1 MTYKHHFKR
10 IQQSSTV
17 HLMNFTSSS
26 PLIPHEGMVHPC
38 ALDSCQTSVHTSEH
52 ADGSPR
58 ARRVAGTRMLPF
70 MSAADSSS
78 AAVMVPLAVNE
89 AVLPFS
95 LYAL

>member
-1 MTYKHHFKR
+1 
-10 IQQSSTV
+10 
-17 HLMNFTSSS
+17 
-26 PLIPHEGMVHPC
+26 
-38 ALDSCQTSVHTSEH
+38 
-52 ADGSPR
+52 
-58 ARRVAGTRMLPF
+58 MLPF